1 MTRTDPTNIPSSPA
15 SRPAASA
22 LTAADREAL
31 KDEIRGEIRAE
42 MRHQARWRFLR
53 GCGCSFL
60 SLFFTLVLPV
70 LLLAGAA
77 AKTGLFDVPF
87 LTKRLYKP
95 TAPTRVVAP
104 LVGTTA
110 EQILAGLSAKAK
122 IDPATGKI
130 TLPITESEL
139 TTILSAGLLEEG
151 QAGLPFTINSIQTA
165 IKPDGVEVFSEIKLQ
180 ERASTLALKII
191 PQVVGGEIKVSLAD
205 IRIGAL
211 AVPNSF
217 VDAIVPT
224 LMKSFNESLNKGLGG
239 GGALQAINLREGRLE
254 LIVMAVK

>member
-42 MRHQARWRFLR
+42 RGHQGRGGFFRVWPGGSGFFC
-53 GCGCSFL
+53 GCGSSFL

-139 TTILSAGLLEEG
+139 TTNLSAGLLEEG
-151 QAGLPFTINSIQTA
+151 QAGLPFTINSIQKA
-165 IKPDGVEVFSEIKLQ
+165 IKPDV
-180 ERASTLALKII
+180 
-191 PQVVGGEIKVSLAD
+191 
-205 IRIGAL
+205 
-211 AVPNSF
+211 
-217 VDAIVPT
+217 
-224 LMKSFNESLNKGLGG
+224 
-239 GGALQAINLREGRLE
+239 
-254 LIVMAVK
+254 